1 MLNGAMVL
9 MILAGVLGL
18 PAVAC
23 STVCAGMGQMAGA
36 ARNPNAAGGQAIME
50 TLMWLA
56 GIASLGSIIVGALV
70 RRLGKNVSG
79 VAALIFAAIFGA
91 LVIQANLF
99 GLLSA
104 LMLLVAA
111 IMIFVAP
118 EEQFRSVT
126 RVEQA

>member
-1 MLNGAMVL
+1 

-23 STVCAGMGQMAGA
+23 STACASLGQMAGA
-36 ARNPNAAGGQAIME
+36 ARDPNAAAGQTIME

-56 GIASLGSIIVGALV
+56 GIASLGSIIIGALV
-70 RRLGKNVSG
+70 RRLGKQVSG
-79 VAALIFAAIFGA
+79 AAALIFGAIFAA
-91 LVIQANLF
+91 LVIQANFF
-99 GLLSA
+99 GLFSA

-111 IMIFVAP
+111 IMIYVAP

-126 RVEQA
+126 RVEHV